1 MEYFSFTT
9 FYLNT
14 NMNKPIFINT
24 NHLTEKQKCVL
35 ALEQALARDFGNYC
49 IHELEKRLM
58 KLSIVSLGEYD
69 EWMKNRDD

>member
-1 MEYFSFTT
+1 
-9 FYLNT
+9 
-14 NMNKPIFINT
+14 MNKPIFINT

-35 ALEQALARDFGNYC
+35 ALEQALARDFGNYR

>member
-35 ALEQALARDFGNYC
+35 ALEQALARDFGSYR